1 MNPVLLVLVLSCLT
15 AGVLGSVILA
25 RDPSQRSNRLLAAIL
40 GCSAYWSLC
49 EILWNSSDDP
59 EAVLWMIKFSSA
71 GWIPLG
77 PLALDIFVE
86 VTGNTRTRLQRIIPI
101 AYSTALIA
109 IATYILTPWCIR
121 TPIQVS
127 WGWSYSLGPLFPIAF
142 VPTILYVVG
151 VLVMWPR
158 LILHDV
164 SPGERRQLILM
175 FFGILIPTTVA
186 SITDVLLPHL
196 DIHVPRLGSTSI
208 LVVGG
213 IVAWSVRRYGYF
225 LLVPGAFTQEILE
238 TLRDGVALLRADGRI
253 RSCNDALARL
263 IGTSQAS
270 VVEWPISEFLPN
282 LVWHPAEEILDR
294 ETELESTNEGS
305 IPVSVSSSPLR
316 DDKDNVIGSVIAVRD
331 LREVTTLR
339 SRLVTSGR
347 LAAVGE
353 LAAGIAHE
361 INNPVTF
368 VRANLTSL
376 RGDWATLAKAAEELE
391 LSDELEARFREG
403 EEILDESVEGVDR
416 ITSIVR
422 DVGAISHAGVGNFEL
437 VDINELLENAVNVA
451 ALGHSVTMER
461 CYADIPRVRCAPQQ
475 LKQVFLNLLINAFQA
490 IGEVGRIRLVTDLL
504 GDEIEI
510 RVEDDGCGIPKE
522 DIERIFDPFFTTR
535 PVGEGTGL
543 GLALCYQIV
552 RKHGGETHVASEVG
566 VGSSF
571 RIRLPTSPKEP

>member
-1 MNPVLLVLVLSCLT
+1 MNPVLMVLILACFT

-49 EILWNSSDDP
+49 EILWNSSDDA
-59 EAVLWMIKFSSA
+59 ETVLWLIKASSI

-86 VTGNTRTRLQRIIPI
+86 VTGNARARLHRILPI
-101 AYSTALIA
+101 AYSTAALAIA
-109 IATYILTPWCIR
+109 IYILTPWCIDA
-121 TPIQVS
+121 PIQVS
-127 WGWSYSLGPLFPIAF
+127 WGWSYSFGPLFPIAF
-142 VPTILYVVG
+142 APTLLYVVV

-158 LILHDV
+158 LIVPEV
-164 SPGERRQLILM
+164 SPGERRQVVVM
-175 FFGILIPTTVA
+175 FFGILVPTSIA
-186 SITDVLLPHL
+186 SVTDVLLPHL
-196 DIHVPRLGSTSI
+196 GIHVPRLGSMSI
-208 LVVGG
+208 LVAGG

-225 LLVPGAFTQEILE
+225 LLAPGAFTQEILE

-253 RSCNDALARL
+253 RSCNDALSRL
-263 IGTSQAS
+263 IGTPQAS
-270 VVEWPISEFLPN
+270 VVERPISEYLPK
-282 LVWHPAEEILDR
+282 LVWNPAEEIFDQ
-294 ETELESTNEGS
+294 ETELETVNERS

-316 DDKDNVIGSVIAVRD
+316 DDKQDVIGSVIAVRD
-331 LREVTTLR
+331 LREVTMLR
-339 SRLVTSGR
+339 NRLVTSGR

-361 INNPVTF
+361 INNPTAF

-376 RGDWATLAKAAEELE
+376 RMDWATLAKAAEELE
-391 LSDELEARFREG
+391 LPDDLDARFREG
-403 EEILDESVEGVDR
+403 EEILDESLEGVDR

-422 DVGAISHAGVGNFEL
+422 DIGDISHAGVGNFEP
-437 VDINELLENAVNVA
+437 VDITELLENTVNVA

-461 CYADIPRVRCAPQQ
+461 CYTDLPRVRCVPQQ

-490 IGEVGRIRLVTDLL
+490 IGEAGRIRLVTDLL

-510 RVEDDGCGIPKE
+510 RVEDDGHGIPKE

-552 RKHGGETHVASEVG
+552 RNHGGEIQVVSEVG
-566 VGSSF
+566 AGSSF
-571 RIRLPTSPKEP
+571 RILLPTSRAEA